1 MEMLKMPPEEMIKV
15 SPRSSLFFHKNNYP
29 RLGPNSKG
37 FRHIPGTWTVAE
49 ALQTTDY
56 NFIDLLEKWFEWDPA
71 KRITASEA
79 IKHPWIKEGTIM

>member
-1 MEMLKMPPEEMIKV
+1 MPPEEMIKV

-56 NFIDLLEKWFEWDPA
+56 NFIDLLEK
-71 KRITASEA
+71 
-79 IKHPWIKEGTIM
+79 